1 MQTLRTIIWALI
13 AAALAIFA
21 VSNWQIVTVAV
32 WPGYSAELPLP
43 LLIIGSFLLGFLPP
57 FIVYAASKWRARKT
71 IEQQAQVISDLRT
84 APSPTAAPEP
94 QIVHTP
100 IDADPVTGTVD
111 SSRPV

>member
-13 AAALAIFA
+13 AATLAIFA
-21 VSNWQIVTVAV
+21 VSNWQVITVAV

-43 LLIIGSFLLGFLPP
+43 LLIIGAFLLGFLPP
-57 FIVYAASKWRARKT
+57 FAVYIASKWRARKT

-84 APSPTAAPEP
+84 TPNPLPAAAP

-111 SSRPV
+111 EARPA

>member
-13 AAALAIFA
+13 AATLALFA
-21 VSNWQIVTVAV
+21 AFNWQVITVSV

-57 FIVYAASKWRARKT
+57 FAVYIASKWSAKRT

-84 APSPTAAPEP
+84 APIATALAPSAAISPADSAAGESM
-94 QIVHTP
+94 T
-100 IDADPVTGTVD
+100 DG
-111 SSRPV
+111 RPA

>member
-13 AAALAIFA
+13 AAALAVFA
-21 VSNWQIVTVAV
+21 AFNWQTITVAI

-57 FIVYAASKWRARKT
+57 FVVYAASKWRARKT
-71 IEQQAQVISDLRT
+71 IAEQAQVISDLRT
-84 APSPTAAPEP
+84 TPTPAATSAP

-111 SSRPV
+111 DIRPA